1 MGTIQQQE
9 FVNMFE
15 TLQELTAE
23 NERLKVCL
31 ALAQEVG
38 WDWRNNW
45 SDFDGRTL
53 RDQMKDLSKVADGE
67 ITGAEYRTNWGL
79 SGCEK
84 E

>member
-1 MGTIQQQE
+1 MLSE
-9 FVNMFE
+9 
-15 TLQELTAE
+15 QELIARI
-23 NERLKVCL
+23 ERLKVCL

-38 WDWRNNW
+38 QDWRYSW

-67 ITGAEYRTNWGL
+67 WTGAEYRTKWGL